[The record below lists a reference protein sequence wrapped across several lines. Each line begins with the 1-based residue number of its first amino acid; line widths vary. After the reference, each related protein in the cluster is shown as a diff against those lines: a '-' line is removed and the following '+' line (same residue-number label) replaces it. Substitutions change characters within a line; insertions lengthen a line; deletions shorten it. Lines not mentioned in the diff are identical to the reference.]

1 MTKTV
6 TQLIT
11 DYQVVGAGAMGM
23 SFIEELITSS
33 SGIEAIMIDTR
44 ALLWDIGM
52 MLNHLFG
59 YTNLHR
65 LMESTPGLLELVV
78 QTWHLK
84 FRSCNILSSL

>member
-44 ALLWDIGM
+44 ALLWDI
-52 MLNHLFG
+52 
-59 YTNLHR
+59 
-65 LMESTPGLLELVV
+65 
-78 QTWHLK
+78 
-84 FRSCNILSSL
+84 